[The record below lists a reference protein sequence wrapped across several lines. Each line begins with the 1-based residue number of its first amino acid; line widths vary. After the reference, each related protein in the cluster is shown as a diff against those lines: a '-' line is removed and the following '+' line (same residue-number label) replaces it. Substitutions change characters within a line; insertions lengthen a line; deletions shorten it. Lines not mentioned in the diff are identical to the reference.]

1 MRTYNPFSKTITPI
15 RASFSLFG
23 SKLFLLLIL
32 MYAQIGNGQS
42 ISISN
47 FNMPDTVYQNSI
59 ADVQFTI
66 QNTSDTLNILGN
78 LKLNFRNETLN
89 NQTEPLGGFD
99 ALQFIAPFQTR
110 AFNTIIP
117 ITPQY
122 FLEGGNT
129 VVIWPSF
136 VGQPVAAEDS
146 IRFNIFV
153 ENSIGFNSVLGN
165 ASYFIQNPVGN
176 KLQIHSMGKAKLPKQ
191 ICIRDIQGKSLLN
204 IERYNSEEIDMSG
217 IAPGIYFLEMLLEDG
232 RSITQRIIRSG
243 N

>member
-1 MRTYNPFSKTITPI
+1 MYSPFSKIVRRI
-15 RASFSLFG
+15 RTSFSTLG
-23 SKLFLLLIL
+23 SKVFLLLIL
-32 MYAQIGNGQS
+32 MYAQVGNGQS

-47 FNMPDTVYQNSI
+47 FNMPDTVYQNSV

-66 QNTSDTLNILGN
+66 QNTSDSLNILGN

-89 NQTEPLGGFD
+89 NQTEPLGGFN
-99 ALQFIAPFQTR
+99 AIQFIAPLQTR
-110 AFNTIIP
+110 TFNTIVP

-136 VGQPVAAEDS
+136 VGQPVAADDS
-146 IRFNIFV
+146 IRFNIYI
-153 ENSIGFNSVLGN
+153 ENLIGFNSVQGN
-165 ASYFIQNPVGN
+165 SSFLIQNPVGN
-176 KLQIHSMGKAKLPKQ
+176 KLHIQVMGKAKLPKQ
-191 ICIRDIQGKSLLN
+191 ICIRDLQGKSLLN
-204 IERYNSEEIDMSG
+204 IEHYNSEDIDMYG

-243 N
+243 Y

>member
-1 MRTYNPFSKTITPI
+1 MYSPFSKIVRRI
-15 RASFSLFG
+15 RTSFSTLG
-23 SKLFLLLIL
+23 SKVFLLLIL
-32 MYAQIGNGQS
+32 MYAQVGNGQS

-47 FNMPDTVYQNSI
+47 FNMPDTVYQNSV

-66 QNTSDTLNILGN
+66 QNTSDSLNILGN

-89 NQTEPLGGFD
+89 NQTEPLGGFN
-99 ALQFIAPFQTR
+99 AIQFIAPLQTR
-110 AFNTIIP
+110 TFNTIVP

-136 VGQPVAAEDS
+136 VGQPVAADDS
-146 IRFNIFV
+146 IRFNIYI
-153 ENSIGFNSVLGN
+153 ENLIGFNSVQGN
-165 ASYFIQNPVGN
+165 SSFIIQNPVGN
-176 KLQIHSMGKAKLPKQ
+176 KLHIQVMGKAKLPKQ
-191 ICIRDIQGKSLLN
+191 ICIRDLQGKSLLN
-204 IERYNSEEIDMSG
+204 IEHYNSEDIDMYG

-232 RSITQRIIRSG
+232 RSITQRIIRTG

>member
-1 MRTYNPFSKTITPI
+1 MRTYRPFSKIIAPNRT
-15 RASFSLFG
+15 SFLEIG
-23 SKLFLLLIL
+23 SKIFLLMIL
-32 MYAQIGNGQS
+32 MFAQIGKGQS

-47 FNMPDTVYQNSI
+47 FNMPDSVFQNTF

-66 QNTSDTLNILGN
+66 QNTSDTSNILGN

-89 NQTEPLGGFD
+89 NQIEPLGGFD
-99 ALQFIAPFQTR
+99 AIQFIAPLQTR
-110 AFNTIIP
+110 TFNTIIP

-136 VGQPVAAEDS
+136 VGQPIATDDS
-146 IRFNIFV
+146 VRFNIFV
-153 ENSIGFNSVLGN
+153 ENLIGINSVQGN
-165 ASYFIQNPVGN
+165 SSIIIQNPVGN
-176 KLQIHSMGKAKLPKQ
+176 KLQIHAMGKVKLPKQ
-191 ICIRDIQGKSLLN
+191 ICIRDLQGKTLLN
-204 IERYNSEEIDMSG
+204 IEHYNSEEIDMSR

-232 RSITQRIIRSG
+232 RSITQRIIRSD

>member
-1 MRTYNPFSKTITPI
+1 MRTYRPFSKIIAPNRTSFLTI
-15 RASFSLFG
+15 G
-23 SKLFLLLIL
+23 SKIFLLLIL
-32 MYAQIGNGQS
+32 MYAQVGKGQS
-42 ISISN
+42 ITISN
-47 FNMPDTVYQNSI
+47 FNMPDSVFQNSF

-66 QNTSDTLNILGN
+66 QNTSDTINILGN

-89 NQTEPLGGFD
+89 NQTEPLGGFN
-99 ALQFIAPFQTR
+99 AIQFIAPLQTR
-110 AFNTIIP
+110 TFNTIVP

-136 VGQPVAAEDS
+136 VGQPVAADDS

-153 ENSIGFNSVLGN
+153 ENLIGFNSVQ
-165 ASYFIQNPVGN
+165 SSSSFIIQNPVGN
-176 KLQIHSMGKAKLPKQ
+176 KLQIQAMGKVKLPKQ
-191 ICIRDIQGKSLLN
+191 ICIRDLQGKTLLN
-204 IERYNSEEIDMSG
+204 IEHYIYEDIDMSG

-232 RSITQRIIRSG
+232 RSINQRIIRSD

>member
-1 MRTYNPFSKTITPI
+1 MYSPFSKIVRRI
-15 RASFSLFG
+15 RTSFSTLG
-23 SKLFLLLIL
+23 SKVFLLLIL
-32 MYAQIGNGQS
+32 MYAQVGNGQS

-47 FNMPDTVYQNSI
+47 FNMPDTVYQNSV

-66 QNTSDTLNILGN
+66 QNTSDSLNILGN

-89 NQTEPLGGFD
+89 NQTEPLGGFN
-99 ALQFIAPFQTR
+99 AIQFIAPLQTR
-110 AFNTIIP
+110 TFNTIVP

-136 VGQPVAAEDS
+136 VGQPVAADDS
-146 IRFNIFV
+146 IRFNIYI
-153 ENSIGFNSVLGN
+153 ENLIGFNSVQGN
-165 ASYFIQNPVGN
+165 SSFIIQNPVGN
-176 KLQIHSMGKAKLPKQ
+176 KLHIQVMGKAKLPKQ
-191 ICIRDIQGKSLLN
+191 ICIRDLQGKSLLN
-204 IERYNSEEIDMSG
+204 IEHYNSEDIDMYG

-243 N
+243 Y

>member
-1 MRTYNPFSKTITPI
+1 MYSPFSKIVSRI
-15 RASFSLFG
+15 RTSFSPIG
-23 SKLFLLLIL
+23 SKLFLLVIL

-47 FNMPDTVYQNSI
+47 FNMPDTAYQNSVV
-59 ADVQFTI
+59 DVQFTI
-66 QNTSDTLNILGN
+66 QNTSDSLNILGN

-89 NQTEPLGGFD
+89 NQTEPLGGFS
-99 ALQFIAPFQTR
+99 AIQFIAPLQSRT
-110 AFNTIIP
+110 FNTIIP

-136 VGQPVAAEDS
+136 VGQPIAAEDS

-153 ENSIGFNSVLGN
+153 ENLIGFNSVQSSF
-165 ASYFIQNPVGN
+165 SYIFQNPVGN
-176 KLQIHSMGKAKLPKQ
+176 KLQIHAMGRAKLPKQ
-191 ICIRDIQGKSLLN
+191 ICIRDLQGKSLLN
-204 IERYNSEEIDMSG
+204 INSHISEDIDMSG

-232 RSITQRIIRSG
+232 RSITQKIIRSG

>member
-1 MRTYNPFSKTITPI
+1 MRTHCPFSKIVRRIGTSIST
-15 RASFSLFG
+15 LG
-23 SKLFLLLIL
+23 SKVFLLLIL
-32 MYAQIGNGQS
+32 MYAQDGNGQS
-42 ISISN
+42 ISIAN
-47 FNMPDTVYQNSI
+47 FNMPDTVYQNSV

-66 QNTSDTLNILGN
+66 QNTSDSLNILGN

-89 NQTEPLGGFD
+89 NQTEPLGSFD

-110 AFNTIIP
+110 AFITIIP

-153 ENSIGFNSVLGN
+153 EHSIGFNSVQAN
-165 ASYFIQNPVGN
+165 AEYIIQNPVGN
-176 KLQIHSMGKAKLPKQ
+176 KLQIHATGTARLPKQ
-191 ICIRDIQGKSLLN
+191 IYIRDIQGKSILN
-204 IERYNSEEIDMSG
+204 IEQSISEDIDMSG
-217 IAPGIYFLEMLLEDG
+217 IAPGIYFLELHLEDG
-232 RSITQRIIRSG
+232 RRITQRIIRSG

>member
-1 MRTYNPFSKTITPI
+1 MHSPFSKIVRPI
-15 RASFSLFG
+15 RTQLSSIG
-23 SKLFLLLIL
+23 SKVFLLVIL
-32 MYAQIGNGQS
+32 MYAQTGKGQS

-47 FNMPDTVYQNSI
+47 FNMPDTVYQNSA

-66 QNTSDTLNILGN
+66 QNTSDSLNILGN

-89 NQTEPLGGFD
+89 NQSEALGGFN
-99 ALQFIAPFQTR
+99 AIQFIAPLQTR
-110 AFNTIIP
+110 TFNTIVP

-153 ENSIGFNSVLGN
+153 ENLIGFNSVQG
-165 ASYFIQNPVGN
+165 SSSFIIQNPVGN
-176 KLQIHSMGKAKLPKQ
+176 KLQIHSIGKTKLPKQ
-191 ICIRDIQGKSLLN
+191 ICIRDLQGKSIMN
-204 IERYNSEEIDMSG
+204 IEHYNSEDIDMSG

>member
-1 MRTYNPFSKTITPI
+1 MHSPFSKIVRPI
-15 RASFSLFG
+15 RTQLSSIG
-23 SKLFLLLIL
+23 SKVFLLVIL
-32 MYAQIGNGQS
+32 MYAQTGKGQT

-47 FNMPDTVYQNSI
+47 FNMPDTVYQNSA

-66 QNTSDTLNILGN
+66 QNTSDSLNILGN

-89 NQTEPLGGFD
+89 YQSEALGGFN
-99 ALQFIAPFQTR
+99 AIQFIAPLQTR
-110 AFNTIIP
+110 TFNTIVP

-153 ENSIGFNSVLGN
+153 ENLIGFNSVQG
-165 ASYFIQNPVGN
+165 SSSFIIQNPVGN
-176 KLQIHSMGKAKLPKQ
+176 KLQIHSIGKTKLPKQ
-191 ICIRDIQGKSLLN
+191 ICIRDLQGKSLLN

-232 RSITQRIIRSG
+232 RSVTQRIIRSG

>member
-1 MRTYNPFSKTITPI
+1 MQSPFSKIVRPI
-15 RASFSLFG
+15 RTQLSSIG
-23 SKLFLLLIL
+23 SKVFLLVIL
-32 MYAQIGNGQS
+32 MYAQTGKGQS

-47 FNMPDTVYQNSI
+47 FNMPDTVYQNSA

-66 QNTSDTLNILGN
+66 QNTSDSLNILGN

-89 NQTEPLGGFD
+89 NQSEALGGFN
-99 ALQFIAPFQTR
+99 AIQFIAPLQTR
-110 AFNTIIP
+110 TFNTIVP

-153 ENSIGFNSVLGN
+153 ENLIGFNSVQG
-165 ASYFIQNPVGN
+165 SSSFIIQNPVGN
-176 KLQIHSMGKAKLPKQ
+176 KLQIHSIGKTKLPKQ
-191 ICIRDIQGKSLLN
+191 ICIRDLQGKSIMN
-204 IERYNSEEIDMSG
+204 IEQYSSEDIDMSG

-243 N
+243 D

>member
-1 MRTYNPFSKTITPI
+1 MYSPFSKIDRPI
-15 RASFSLFG
+15 RNQLSSIG
-23 SKLFLLLIL
+23 SKVFLLVIL
-32 MYAQIGNGQS
+32 MYAQTGKGQS

-47 FNMPDTVYQNSI
+47 FNMPDTVYQNSA

-66 QNTSDTLNILGN
+66 QNTSDSLNILGN

-153 ENSIGFNSVLGN
+153 ENLIGFNSVQG
-165 ASYFIQNPVGN
+165 SSSFIIQNPVGN
-176 KLQIHSMGKAKLPKQ
+176 KLQIHSICKTKLPKQ

-243 N
+243 D

>member
-1 MRTYNPFSKTITPI
+1 MRTYRPFSKIIAPKRTSFLTI
-15 RASFSLFG
+15 G

-42 ISISN
+42 INISN
-47 FNMPDTVYQNSI
+47 FSMPDTVYQNSG
-59 ADVQFTI
+59 ANVQFTI
-66 QNTSDTLNILGN
+66 QNTSASLNILGN

-89 NQTEPLGGFD
+89 NQTEPLGGFS
-99 ALQFIAPFQTR
+99 AIQFIAPLQTR
-110 AFNTIIP
+110 TFNTIIP

-136 VGQPVAAEDS
+136 VGQPIAADDS

-153 ENSIGFNSVLGN
+153 ENFIGFNSVPGN
-165 ASYFIQNPVGN
+165 SSLIIQNPVGN
-176 KLQIHSMGKAKLPKQ
+176 KLKIHTMGKAKLPKQ
-191 ICIRDIQGKSLLN
+191 ICIRDLQGKSLMN
-204 IERYNSEEIDMSG
+204 IDHYASEDIEMSG
-217 IAPGIYFLEMLLEDG
+217 IAPGIYFVEMLFEDG
-232 RSITQRIIRSG
+232 RSITQRIIRSD

>member
-1 MRTYNPFSKTITPI
+1 MYSPFSKIVRRI
-15 RASFSLFG
+15 RTSFSTLG
-23 SKLFLLLIL
+23 SKVFLLLIL
-32 MYAQIGNGQS
+32 MYAQVGNGQS

-47 FNMPDTVYQNSI
+47 FNMPDTVYQNSV

-66 QNTSDTLNILGN
+66 QNTSDSLNILGN

-89 NQTEPLGGFD
+89 NQTEPLGGFN
-99 ALQFIAPFQTR
+99 AIQFIAPLQTR
-110 AFNTIIP
+110 TFNTIVP

-136 VGQPVAAEDS
+136 VGQPVAADDS
-146 IRFNIFV
+146 IRFNIYI
-153 ENSIGFNSVLGN
+153 ENLIGFNSVQGN
-165 ASYFIQNPVGN
+165 SSFIIQNPVGN
-176 KLQIHSMGKAKLPKQ
+176 KLHIQVMGKAKLPKQ
-191 ICIRDIQGKSLLN
+191 ICIRDLQGKSLLN
-204 IERYNSEEIDMSG
+204 IEHYNSEDIDMYG

>member
-1 MRTYNPFSKTITPI
+1 MHSPFSKIVRPI
-15 RASFSLFG
+15 RTQLSLIG
-23 SKLFLLLIL
+23 SKVFLLVIL
-32 MYAQIGNGQS
+32 MYAQTGKGQS

-47 FNMPDTVYQNSI
+47 FNMPDTVYQNSA

-66 QNTSDTLNILGN
+66 QNTSDSLNILGN

-89 NQTEPLGGFD
+89 NQSEALGGFN
-99 ALQFIAPFQTR
+99 AIQFIAPLQTR
-110 AFNTIIP
+110 TFNTIVP

-153 ENSIGFNSVLGN
+153 ENLIGFNSIQN
-165 ASYFIQNPVGN
+165 SSSFIIQNPVGD
-176 KLQIHSMGKAKLPKQ
+176 KLQIHAMGNVKLPKQ
-191 ICIRDIQGKSLLN
+191 ICIRDLQGKSLLN
-204 IERYNSEEIDMSG
+204 IEHYISEDIDMSR

>member
-1 MRTYNPFSKTITPI
+1 MYSPLSKIVRRIRT
-15 RASFSLFG
+15 SFCSIG
-23 SKLFLLLIL
+23 SKVFLLAIL
-32 MYAQIGNGQS
+32 MYAHIANGQS

-47 FNMPDTVYQNSI
+47 FNMPDTVYQNS
-59 ADVQFTI
+59 ATDVLFTI
-66 QNTSDTLNILGN
+66 QNTSDSLNILGN

-89 NQTEPLGGFD
+89 NQTEALGGFD
-99 ALQFIAPFQTR
+99 AMQFIAPFQTR

-117 ITPQY
+117 VTPQY

-153 ENSIGFNSVLGN
+153 ENSIGFNSVQGN
-165 ASYFIQNPVGN
+165 SSFIIQNPVGN
-176 KLQIHSMGKAKLPKQ
+176 KLKIHAMGTAKLPKQ
-191 ICIRDIQGKSLLN
+191 ICIRDLQGKSLHN
-204 IERYNSEEIDMSG
+204 IEHYNSEDIDMSG
-217 IAPGIYFLEMLLEDG
+217 IAPGIYFLEMLFEDG
-232 RSITQRIIRSG
+232 RSIIHRIIRSG

>member
-1 MRTYNPFSKTITPI
+1 V
-15 RASFSLFG
+15 
-23 SKLFLLLIL
+23 FLLVIL
-32 MYAQIGNGQS
+32 MYAQTGKGQS

-47 FNMPDTVYQNSI
+47 FNMPDTVYQNSA

-66 QNTSDTLNILGN
+66 QNTSDSLNILGN

-89 NQTEPLGGFD
+89 NQSEALGGFN
-99 ALQFIAPFQTR
+99 AIQFIAPLQTR
-110 AFNTIIP
+110 TFNTIVP

-153 ENSIGFNSVLGN
+153 ENLIGFNSVQG
-165 ASYFIQNPVGN
+165 SSSFIIQNPVGN
-176 KLQIHSMGKAKLPKQ
+176 KLQIHSIGKTKLPKQ
-191 ICIRDIQGKSLLN
+191 ICIRDLQGKSIMN
-204 IERYNSEEIDMSG
+204 IEHYNSEDIDMSG

>member
-1 MRTYNPFSKTITPI
+1 MHSPFSKIVRLI
-15 RASFSLFG
+15 RTQLSSIG
-23 SKLFLLLIL
+23 SKVFLLVIL
-32 MYAQIGNGQS
+32 MYAQTGKGQS

-47 FNMPDTVYQNSI
+47 FNMPDTVYQNSA

-66 QNTSDTLNILGN
+66 QNTSDSLNILGN

-89 NQTEPLGGFD
+89 YQSEALGGFN
-99 ALQFIAPFQTR
+99 AIQFIAPLQTR
-110 AFNTIIP
+110 TFNTIVP

-136 VGQPVAAEDS
+136 VGQPVAADDS
-146 IRFNIFV
+146 IRFNIYI
-153 ENSIGFNSVLGN
+153 ENLIGFNSVQGI
-165 ASYFIQNPVGN
+165 SSFIIQNPVGN
-176 KLQIHSMGKAKLPKQ
+176 KLHIQVMGKAKLPKQ
-191 ICIRDIQGKSLLN
+191 ICIRDLQGKSLLN
-204 IERYNSEEIDMSG
+204 IEHYNSEDIDMSG

-232 RSITQRIIRSG
+232 RSITQRIIRTG

>member
-1 MRTYNPFSKTITPI
+1 MRTYSPFSKIITPI
-15 RASFSLFG
+15 RTSFSAIG
-23 SKLFLLLIL
+23 SQIFLLLIL

-47 FNMPDTVYQNSI
+47 FSMPDTVFQNSV
-59 ADVQFTI
+59 ASVQFTI

-99 ALQFIAPFQTR
+99 ALQFIAPLQTR
-110 AFNTIIP
+110 TFNTIIP

-136 VGQPVAAEDS
+136 VGQPVAADDS
-146 IRFNIFV
+146 IRFNIFI
-153 ENSIGFNSVLGN
+153 ENLIGLNSVQGN
-165 ASYFIQNPVGN
+165 SLFIIQNPVGN
-176 KLQIHSMGKAKLPKQ
+176 KLQIHSIGKVKLPKQ
-191 ICIRDIQGKSLLN
+191 ICIRDLQGKSLLN
-204 IERYNSEEIDMSG
+204 IEQSISEDIDMSG

-243 N
+243 D

>member
-1 MRTYNPFSKTITPI
+1 MYSPFSKIVSCI
-15 RASFSLFG
+15 RTSFSPIG
-23 SKLFLLLIL
+23 SKLFLLVIL

-47 FNMPDTVYQNSI
+47 FNMPDTVYQNTV
-59 ADVQFTI
+59 ADAQFTI
-66 QNTSDTLNILGN
+66 QNTSDSLNILGN

-89 NQTEPLGGFD
+89 NQTEALGGFN
-99 ALQFIAPFQTR
+99 AMQFIAPLQTR
-110 AFNTIIP
+110 AFTTIIP

-153 ENSIGFNSVLGN
+153 ENLIGFNSVQG
-165 ASYFIQNPVGN
+165 SSTYIIQNPVGN
-176 KLQIHSMGKAKLPKQ
+176 KLQIQTMGKAKLPKQ
-191 ICIRDIQGKSLLN
+191 ICIRDLQGKSLLN
-204 IERYNSEEIDMSG
+204 IEYHISEDIDMSG

>member
-1 MRTYNPFSKTITPI
+1 
-15 RASFSLFG
+15 
-23 SKLFLLLIL
+23 
-32 MYAQIGNGQS
+32 MYAQVGNGQS

-47 FNMPDTVYQNSI
+47 FNMPDTVYQNSV

-66 QNTSDTLNILGN
+66 QNLSDSLNILGN

-146 IRFNIFV
+146 VRFNIFV
-153 ENSIGFNSVLGN
+153 ENLIGFNSVLGSS
-165 ASYFIQNPVGN
+165 SYIIQNPVGN
-176 KLQIHSMGKAKLPKQ
+176 KLQIYTVGKAKLPKQ
-191 ICIRDIQGKSLLN
+191 ICIRDLQGKSLLN
-204 IERYNSEEIDMSG
+204 IEQFNSEDIDMLG
-217 IAPGIYFLEMLLEDG
+217 IAPGIYFLELHLEDG
-232 RSITQRIIRSG
+232 RSITQRIIRSA

>member
-1 MRTYNPFSKTITPI
+1 MYSPFSKIVRRI
-15 RASFSLFG
+15 RTSFSTLG
-23 SKLFLLLIL
+23 SKVFLLLIL
-32 MYAQIGNGQS
+32 MYAQVGNGQS

-47 FNMPDTVYQNSI
+47 FNMSDTVYQNSV

-66 QNTSDTLNILGN
+66 QNTSDSLNILGN

-99 ALQFIAPFQTR
+99 AIQFIAPLQTR
-110 AFNTIIP
+110 TFNTIIP
-117 ITPQY
+117 VSPQY

-136 VGQPVAAEDS
+136 VGQPIATDDS

-153 ENSIGFNSVLGN
+153 ENLIGFNSVQGN
-165 ASYFIQNPVGN
+165 SSFLIQNPVGN
-176 KLQIHSMGKAKLPKQ
+176 KLQIHALGKVKLPKQ
-191 ICIRDIQGKSLLN
+191 ICIRDLQGKSLLN
-204 IERYNSEEIDMSG
+204 IEFYSAEEIDMSG
-217 IAPGIYFLEMLLEDG
+217 IAPGIYFLEMLFGDG
-232 RSITQRIIRSG
+232 RSINQRIIRSD

>member
-1 MRTYNPFSKTITPI
+1 MHSPFSKIVRPI
-15 RASFSLFG
+15 RTQLSSIG
-23 SKLFLLLIL
+23 SKVFLLVIL
-32 MYAQIGNGQS
+32 MYAQTGKGQS

-47 FNMPDTVYQNSI
+47 FNMPDTVYQNSA

-66 QNTSDTLNILGN
+66 QNTSDSLNILGN

-89 NQTEPLGGFD
+89 NQSEALGGFN
-99 ALQFIAPFQTR
+99 AIQFIAPLQTR
-110 AFNTIIP
+110 TFNTIVP

-153 ENSIGFNSVLGN
+153 ENLIGFNSVQG
-165 ASYFIQNPVGN
+165 SSSFIIQNPVGN
-176 KLQIHSMGKAKLPKQ
+176 KLQIHSIGKTKLPKQ
-191 ICIRDIQGKSLLN
+191 ICIRDLQGKSILN
-204 IERYNSEEIDMSG
+204 IEHYSSEDIDMYG

-243 N
+243 D

>member
-1 MRTYNPFSKTITPI
+1 MQSPFSKIVRPI
-15 RASFSLFG
+15 RTQLSSIG
-23 SKLFLLLIL
+23 SKVFLLVIL
-32 MYAQIGNGQS
+32 MYAQTGKGQS

-47 FNMPDTVYQNSI
+47 FNMPDTVYQNSA

-66 QNTSDTLNILGN
+66 QNTSDSLNILGN

-89 NQTEPLGGFD
+89 NQSEALGGFN
-99 ALQFIAPFQTR
+99 AIQFIAPLQTR
-110 AFNTIIP
+110 TFNTIVP

-153 ENSIGFNSVLGN
+153 ENLIGFNSVQG
-165 ASYFIQNPVGN
+165 SSSFIIQNPVGN
-176 KLQIHSMGKAKLPKQ
+176 KLQIHSIGKTKLPKQ
-191 ICIRDIQGKSLLN
+191 ICIRDLQGKSIMN
-204 IERYNSEEIDMSG
+204 IEHYSSEDIDMSG

-243 N
+243 D

>member
-1 MRTYNPFSKTITPI
+1 MYSPFSKIVRRI
-15 RASFSLFG
+15 RTSFSTLG
-23 SKLFLLLIL
+23 SKVFLLLIL
-32 MYAQIGNGQS
+32 MYAQVGNGQS

-47 FNMPDTVYQNSI
+47 FNMPDTVYQNSV

-66 QNTSDTLNILGN
+66 QNTSDSLNILGN

-89 NQTEPLGGFD
+89 NQTEPLGGFN
-99 ALQFIAPFQTR
+99 AIQFIAPLQTR
-110 AFNTIIP
+110 TFNTIVP

-136 VGQPVAAEDS
+136 VGQPVAAYDS
-146 IRFNIFV
+146 IRFNIYI
-153 ENSIGFNSVLGN
+153 ENLIGFNSVQGN
-165 ASYFIQNPVGN
+165 SSFLIQNPVGN
-176 KLQIHSMGKAKLPKQ
+176 KLHIQVMGKAKLPKQ
-191 ICIRDIQGKSLLN
+191 ICIRDLQGKSLLN
-204 IERYNSEEIDMSG
+204 IEHYNSEDIDMSG

-232 RSITQRIIRSG
+232 RSITQRIIRTG

>member
-1 MRTYNPFSKTITPI
+1 MYSPFSKIVRRI
-15 RASFSLFG
+15 RTSFSTLG
-23 SKLFLLLIL
+23 SKVFLLLIL
-32 MYAQIGNGQS
+32 MYAQVGNGQS

-47 FNMPDTVYQNSI
+47 FSMPDSVYQNSV

-66 QNTSDTLNILGN
+66 QNTSDSLNILGN

-89 NQTEPLGGFD
+89 NQTEPLGGFN
-99 ALQFIAPFQTR
+99 AIQFIAPLQTR
-110 AFNTIIP
+110 TFNTIVP

-136 VGQPVAAEDS
+136 VGQPVAADDS
-146 IRFNIFV
+146 IRFNIYI
-153 ENSIGFNSVLGN
+153 ENLIGFNSVQGI
-165 ASYFIQNPVGN
+165 SSFIIQNPVGN
-176 KLQIHSMGKAKLPKQ
+176 KLHIQVMGKAKLPKQ
-191 ICIRDIQGKSLLN
+191 ICIRDLQGKSLLN
-204 IERYNSEEIDMSG
+204 IEHYNSEDIDMSG
-217 IAPGIYFLEMLLEDG
+217 IAPGIYFFEMLLEDG

>member
-1 MRTYNPFSKTITPI
+1 MRTYSPISKIITPI
-15 RASFSLFG
+15 RASFSLIG
-23 SKLFLLLIL
+23 SKLFLLVIL
-32 MYAQIGNGQS
+32 MYAQVGNGQS

-47 FNMPDTVYQNSI
+47 FNMPDTVFQNSV

-66 QNTSDTLNILGN
+66 QNTNDTLNILGN

-89 NQTEPLGGFD
+89 NQTEPLGGFN
-99 ALQFIAPFQTR
+99 AIQFIAPLQTR
-110 AFNTIIP
+110 TFNTIVP

-136 VGQPVAAEDS
+136 VGQPVAADDS
-146 IRFNIFV
+146 VRFNIFV
-153 ENSIGFNSVLGN
+153 ENLIGFNSVQGTS
-165 ASYFIQNPVGN
+165 SYIIQNPVGG
-176 KLQIHSMGKAKLPKQ
+176 KLQILALGKAKLPKQ
-191 ICIRDIQGKSLLN
+191 ICIRDLQGKSLLN
-204 IERYNSEEIDMSG
+204 IKHFISEDIDMSE

-232 RSITQRIIRSG
+232 RIITHRIIRSG

>member
-1 MRTYNPFSKTITPI
+1 MYSPFSKIVRRI
-15 RASFSLFG
+15 RTSFSTLG
-23 SKLFLLLIL
+23 SKVFLLLIL
-32 MYAQIGNGQS
+32 MYAQVGNGQS

-47 FNMPDTVYQNSI
+47 FNMPDTVYQNSV

-66 QNTSDTLNILGN
+66 QNTSDSLNILGN

-89 NQTEPLGGFD
+89 NQTEPLGGFN
-99 ALQFIAPFQTR
+99 AIQFIAPLQTR
-110 AFNTIIP
+110 TFNTIVP

-136 VGQPVAAEDS
+136 VGQPVAADDS
-146 IRFNIFV
+146 IRFNIYI
-153 ENSIGFNSVLGN
+153 ENLIGFNSVQGN
-165 ASYFIQNPVGN
+165 SSFIIQNPVGN
-176 KLQIHSMGKAKLPKQ
+176 KLHIQVMGKAKLPKQ
-191 ICIRDIQGKSLLN
+191 ICIRDLQGKSLLN
-204 IERYNSEEIDMSG
+204 IEHYNSEDIDMSG

>member
-1 MRTYNPFSKTITPI
+1 
-15 RASFSLFG
+15 
-23 SKLFLLLIL
+23 

-47 FNMPDTVYQNSI
+47 FNMPDTVYQNTVTD
-59 ADVQFTI
+59 AQFTI
-66 QNTSDTLNILGN
+66 QNTSDSLNILGN

-153 ENSIGFNSVLGN
+153 ENSIGFNSVQGIS
-165 ASYFIQNPVGN
+165 SYIIQNPVGN
-176 KLQIHSMGKAKLPKQ
+176 KLQIHATGKARLPKQ

-204 IERYNSEEIDMSG
+204 IEQSISVDIDMSG

>member
-1 MRTYNPFSKTITPI
+1 MHSPFSKIVRPI
-15 RASFSLFG
+15 RTQLSSIG
-23 SKLFLLLIL
+23 SKVFLLVIL
-32 MYAQIGNGQS
+32 MYAQTGKGQS

-47 FNMPDTVYQNSI
+47 FNMPDTVYQNSA

-66 QNTSDTLNILGN
+66 QNTSDSLNILGN

-89 NQTEPLGGFD
+89 NQSEALGGFN
-99 ALQFIAPFQTR
+99 AIQFIAPLQTR
-110 AFNTIIP
+110 TFNTIVP

-153 ENSIGFNSVLGN
+153 ENLIGFNSVQG
-165 ASYFIQNPVGN
+165 SSSFIIQNPVGN
-176 KLQIHSMGKAKLPKQ
+176 KLQIHSIGKTKLPKQ
-191 ICIRDIQGKSLLN
+191 ICIRDLQGKSIMN
-204 IERYNSEEIDMSG
+204 IEQYSSEDIDMSG

-243 N
+243 D

>member
-1 MRTYNPFSKTITPI
+1 MYSPFSKIVRRI
-15 RASFSLFG
+15 RTSFSTLG
-23 SKLFLLLIL
+23 SKVFLLLIL
-32 MYAQIGNGQS
+32 MYAQVGNGQS

-47 FNMPDTVYQNSI
+47 FNMPDTVYQNSV

-66 QNTSDTLNILGN
+66 QNTSDSLNILGN

-89 NQTEPLGGFD
+89 NQTEPLGGFN
-99 ALQFIAPFQTR
+99 AIQFIAPLQTR
-110 AFNTIIP
+110 TFNTIVP

-136 VGQPVAAEDS
+136 VGQPVAADDS
-146 IRFNIFV
+146 IRFNIYI
-153 ENSIGFNSVLGN
+153 ENLIGFNSVQGN
-165 ASYFIQNPVGN
+165 SSFIIQNPVGN
-176 KLQIHSMGKAKLPKQ
+176 KLQIHALGKVKLPKQ
-191 ICIRDIQGKSLLN
+191 ICIRDLQGKSLLN
-204 IERYNSEEIDMSG
+204 IEFYSAEEIDMSG

-232 RSITQRIIRSG
+232 RSITQRIIRTG

>member
-1 MRTYNPFSKTITPI
+1 MRTHSPFSNIVRRIQISISPI
-15 RASFSLFG
+15 V
-23 SKLFLLLIL
+23 SKVFLLLIL

-47 FNMPDTVYQNSI
+47 FNMPDTVYQNSV

-66 QNTSDTLNILGN
+66 QNTSDSLNILGN
-78 LKLNFRNETLN
+78 LKLNFRNETFN
-89 NQTEPLGGFD
+89 NQTEPLGSFD
-99 ALQFIAPFQTR
+99 AMQFIAPFQTR
-110 AFNTIIP
+110 AFITIIP

-153 ENSIGFNSVLGN
+153 ENSIGFNSVQAN
-165 ASYFIQNPVGN
+165 AEYIIQNPVGN
-176 KLQIHSMGKAKLPKQ
+176 KLHLHAIGSAKLPKH
-191 ICIRDIQGKSLLN
+191 ICIRDLQGKTLLN
-204 IERYNSEEIDMSG
+204 IENYISEDIDMSG
-217 IAPGIYFLEMLLEDG
+217 IAPGIYFLELHLEDG
-232 RSITQRIIRSG
+232 RSTTQRIIRSG

>member
-1 MRTYNPFSKTITPI
+1 MHSPFSKIVRPI
-15 RASFSLFG
+15 RTQLSSIG
-23 SKLFLLLIL
+23 SKVFLLVIL
-32 MYAQIGNGQS
+32 MYAQTGKGQS

-47 FNMPDTVYQNSI
+47 FNMPDTVYQNSA

-66 QNTSDTLNILGN
+66 QNTSDSLNILGN

-89 NQTEPLGGFD
+89 NQSEALGGFN
-99 ALQFIAPFQTR
+99 AIQFIAPLQTR
-110 AFNTIIP
+110 TFNTIVP

-153 ENSIGFNSVLGN
+153 ENLIGFNSVQG
-165 ASYFIQNPVGN
+165 SSSFIIQNPVGN
-176 KLQIHSMGKAKLPKQ
+176 KLQIHSIGKTKLPKQ
-191 ICIRDIQGKSLLN
+191 ICIRDLQGKSLLN

-232 RSITQRIIRSG
+232 RSVTQRIIRSG